1 MTGRPLRI
9 AIASAG
15 RFHVLDLAR
24 ELHAMGHDVRFYS
37 YVPRR
42 RGVRYG
48 LPEPCQRPVT
58 ALVSPLLGWQ
68 RLWPRLAPTRR
79 DQLMRSALDRAVAA
93 RLEPCDVFIFMSGI
107 FLEAA
112 RAARRRF
119 GARLWLERGSAH
131 IEVQD
136 QILAQTPGAERPNAV
151 AIQRELAGY
160 RLADRIVVPSE
171 FAARSFAG
179 REGAEKLFQAPY
191 GVDLEQFP
199 LANRPPRRDGQ
210 LRLLFVGSWSAQKG
224 CDLLERV
231 VRATPWASLT
241 HVGSVTDLR
250 FPTDDPRFC
259 HEDPVDQM
267 ALAARYAAA
276 DALVLP
282 SRQEGFGMVISQ
294 ALATGLP
301 VIASSHTG
309 APDLARTPALAAR
322 IVVCE
327 PDDQGALERA
337 MAEMRA
343 RLAAPEDLP
352 AMTGADRQS
361 LSWRAYAERY
371 ATELVADLASADAA
385 QAPRLRRPP
394 MA

>member
-1 MTGRPLRI
+1 LRI
-9 AIASAG
+9 GIASAG

-24 ELHAMGHDVRFYS
+24 ELHALGHEVRFYS

-42 RGVRYG
+42 RGARFG
-48 LPEPCQRPVT
+48 LPEACQRPVT
-58 ALVSPLLGWQ
+58 GLVSPLLGWQ
-68 RLWPRLAPTRR
+68 RLAPRLAPARR
-79 DQLMRSALDRAVAA
+79 EALMHQALDRAVAA
-93 RLEPCDVFIFMSGI
+93 RLEPCDAFIFMSGI

-131 IEVQD
+131 IEAQD
-136 QILAQTPGAERPNAV
+136 AILAQTPGAERPSAA
-151 AIQRELAGY
+151 AIERELAGY

-171 FAARSFAG
+171 FAARSFG
-179 REGAEKLFQAPY
+179 NREGAEKLFLAPY
-191 GVDLEQFP
+191 GVDLDHFP
-199 LANRPPRRDGQ
+199 LSPRPPRGDDQ

-224 CDLLERV
+224 CDLLERAV
-231 VRATPWASLT
+231 QAAPWASVD
-241 HVGSVTDLR
+241 HVGAVTDLP
-250 FPTDDPRFC
+250 FPRNEPRFR

-267 ALAARYAAA
+267 ALAPRYAAA

-282 SRQEGFGMVISQ
+282 SRQEGFGMVIAQ

-301 VIASSHTG
+301 VICSTNTG
-309 APDLARTPALAAR
+309 GPDLARTPALAAR

-327 PDDQGALERA
+327 AGDQGALEGA
-337 MAEMRA
+337 MAEMRR
-343 RLAAPEDLP
+343 RLATPGALP
-352 AMTGADRQS
+352 AMTEADRQS

-371 ATELVADLASADAA
+371 AAELAADVARGPPP
-385 QAPRLRRPP
+385 APRLRRPS

>member
-1 MTGRPLRI
+1 MTPRRLRI

-42 RGVRYG
+42 RGARYG
-48 LPEPCQRPVT
+48 LPEACQRPVT
-58 ALVSPLLGWQ
+58 GLVSPLLGWQ
-68 RLWPRLAPTRR
+68 WLAPRLAPTRR
-79 DQLMRSALDRAVAA
+79 DEWMRSALDRAVAA

-131 IEVQD
+131 IQVQD
-136 QILAQTPGAERPNAV
+136 QILAQTAGADRPNAT
-151 AIQRELAGY
+151 AIRRELDGY
-160 RLADRIVVPSE
+160 RLADRIVVPSQ

-179 REGAEKLFQAPY
+179 REGAQKLFLAPY
-191 GVDLEQFP
+191 GVDLDQFP
-199 LANRPPRRDGQ
+199 LTSRLPRGDGR

-224 CDLLERV
+224 CDLLERA
-231 VRATPWASLT
+231 VRATPWASVT
-241 HVGSVTDLR
+241 HVGSVTDLP
-250 FPTDDPRFC
+250 FPRDDPRC
-259 HEDPVDQM
+259 VHVDPVDQM
-267 ALAARYAAA
+267 ALAAHYAAA

-301 VIASSHTG
+301 VICSSHTG

-327 PDDQGALERA
+327 PDDQGDLARA

-343 RLAAPEDLP
+343 RMAAPGDLP
-352 AMTGADRQS
+352 AMTEADRQS

-371 ATELVADLASADAA
+371 GAELVADTALHAG
-385 QAPRLRRPP
+385 
-394 MA
+394 